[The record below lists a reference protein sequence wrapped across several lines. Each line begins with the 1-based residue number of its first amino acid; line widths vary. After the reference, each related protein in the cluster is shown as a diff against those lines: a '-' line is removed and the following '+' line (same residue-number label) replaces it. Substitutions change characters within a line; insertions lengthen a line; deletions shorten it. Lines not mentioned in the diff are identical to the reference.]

1 MITDNHY
8 QQLLEAASLAPSADN
23 MQPWTFQKRDDEIDL
38 FYVKKRS
45 LPTDTLD
52 MFGLISL
59 GAAIQNMIITAENM
73 GFSCQLTYQEH
84 SSFDQPVA
92 TLSFSNA
99 NHKNELA
106 DWITFRSTNRAPYS
120 TTKKISQTQLYLL
133 QKSTESF
140 PISCQYL
147 FDKQQFKEIA
157 NLDAQ
162 SSYIRLEYQPFHDEL
177 FDILRF
183 SKTDNEKFR
192 YGLTFESL
200 EVPSFAVFFAKF
212 LRYNRF
218 NDLVS
223 KLGFGKLVAYSLS
236 RKLQQSSC
244 LTLIS
249 VSERNYKSYI
259 EAGRGLEQLW
269 LTCTKMGLAVQP
281 YGVLPQYFTKLDIE
295 TQFFTEKY
303 KTKLLK
309 HKETF
314 DTLFT
319 NGTSH
324 YPALLLRIG
333 QTDQISKRSSIRIK
347 TSNINKN

>member
-1 MITDNHY
+1 MITENHY

-23 MQPWTFQKRDDEIDL
+23 MQPWAFQKRGDEIDL
-38 FYVKKRS
+38 FYVKERS

-59 GAAIQNMIITAENM
+59 GAAMQNMIITAENM
-73 GFSCQLTYQEH
+73 GFSCQLRYLEH

-92 TLSFSNA
+92 TLSFTNA
-99 NHKNELA
+99 HHKNKLA
-106 DWITFRSTNRAPYS
+106 DWITLRSTNRAPYS
-120 TTKKISQTQLYLL
+120 TSKKMSQTQLYLL

-140 PISCQYL
+140 SISCQYL
-147 FDKQQFKEIA
+147 FDKQQFKDIA
-157 NLDAQ
+157 ALDAQ

-183 SKTDNEKFR
+183 SKKDNEKYR

-236 RKLQQSSC
+236 RKLQKSSC

-249 VSERNYKSYI
+249 VLERDSKSYI
-259 EAGRGLEQLW
+259 EAGRGIEQLW

-281 YGVLPQYFTKLDIE
+281 YGVLPQYLTKLDIDPP
-295 TQFFTEKY
+295 FFTEKY
-303 KTKLLK
+303 KKRLLK

-314 DTLFT
+314 DTLFEDKAS
-319 NGTSH
+319 N

-333 QTDQISKRSSIRIK
+333 YTDQVSKRSSIRISK
-347 TSNINKN
+347 KEMIMN